1 MYFPCLSLTKRS
13 LASVAFWDVPKWQ
26 SVLPPII
33 ETLAHCSTRA
43 IPFSFSLLYD
53 GLVGGDVQLLQ
64 LLARSVPRLHK
75 LELGCFCRPP
85 CLPTFELVER
95 IASALAAFKTLA
107 EFQFNNS
114 LGGMETTHRDLA
126 DADRAAVSKWSE
138 RCPSLQE
145 IQLYNYNW
153 LRAAN
158 GRFSCAS

>member
-1 MYFPCLSLTKRS
+1 RYFPCLSLTERS
-13 LASVAFWDVPKWQ
+13 LASVAFWDIPKWQ

-33 ETLAHCSTRA
+33 ETLRHCTTRA

-53 GLVGGDVQLLQ
+53 GLVGEDVQLIH
-64 LLARSVPRLHK
+64 LLSRSVPHLHK
-75 LELGCFCRPP
+75 LELGSFCRPP
-85 CLPTFELVER
+85 CLPTF
-95 IASALAAFKTLA
+95 ALA
-107 EFQFNNS
+107 EFRFNNS

-153 LRAAN
+153 LRETN